1 MNSPVMCQPTLR
13 VNSDPSQHGSGS
25 VSACCL
31 GADLVAFLRS
41 CTRPGDL
48 LKSIFRVTVAQVPSP
63 ERDSLPDVSG
73 RYLLFEDEVQFIP
86 HFPFEKDVKY
96 RASFDP
102 RPLGAPLTAEPL
114 MLEFLIPAKQTAPA
128 LTEVT
133 HIFPSCDLLPGN
145 LLRFYVCF
153 SDSMQR
159 GRALEEISLLD
170 SDGQPV
176 ADALYRPPVEL
187 WDRTMR
193 HLTVLLDPGRLKR
206 WLGPNVELGPPLKA
220 GQEYTL
226 EIGSGMIDLH
236 GRPLRE
242 HFRKHF
248 LVGDAVR
255 KHISVEHWKILPPV
269 TGSRQALVLIFT
281 SPLDWALL
289 LQTITIGSADG
300 SVIDGRVVVDE
311 CERRWS
317 FTPTL
322 PWAAGVYHIRVGSSL
337 EDVCGNSITGAFDRP
352 LRKSPNPVTEIN
364 CSSLILP
371 ITLKSNRP
379 SSRTYLNSSKHWRL
393 KWLKNP
399 KRPSERSCSLS
410 GTQRS

>member
-1 MNSPVMCQPTLR
+1 MNLPLMRQPTLR
-13 VNSDPSQHGSGS
+13 VNSDGSPHGSGS
-25 VSACCL
+25 VSACGL
-31 GADLVAFLRS
+31 GPDLVAFLAS
-41 CTRPGDL
+41 CTGPGDL
-48 LKSIFRVTVAQVPSP
+48 LKPIFRVTVAQVPSL
-63 ERDSLPDVSG
+63 EGDSLPDVSG

-86 HFPFEKDVKY
+86 HFPFEKDVRY
-96 RASFDP
+96 CATFDP
-102 RPLGAPLTAEPL
+102 RPLGPPLTAEPS
-114 MLEFLIPAKQTAPA
+114 MLEFLIPAKETPPA

-133 HIFPSCDLLPGN
+133 HIFPSSDLLPEN

-153 SDSMQR
+153 SNSMQR

-206 WLGPNVELGPPLKA
+206 WLGPNVELGPPLKV

-226 EIGSGMIDLH
+226 EIDSGVIDLYGH
-236 GRPLRE
+236 PLRE
-242 HFRKHF
+242 RFRKHF
-248 LVGDAVR
+248 LVGNSVR
-255 KHISVEHWKILPPV
+255 KHISVEHWKIVPPV
-269 TGSRQALVLIFT
+269 TGSGQPLVLVFT

-289 LQTITIGSADG
+289 LQTITIASADG
-300 SVIDGRVVVDE
+300 SVIDGQVVVDQ

-317 FTPTL
+317 FTPSS
-322 PWAAGVYHIRVGSSL
+322 PWIAGVYHIRVGSSL

-352 LRKSPNPVTEIN
+352 LRKGPNRVTEIN
-364 CSSLILP
+364 GSSLILP
-371 ITLKSNRP
+371 ITLKGDRP
-379 SSRTYLNSSKHWRL
+379 LSTTCLNSSKHWRL

-399 KRPSERSCSLS
+399 KRPYERSCSSS